1 MNRWTT
7 GILLGFAA
15 MLVANGLLVWFAI
28 GIDDPVVA
36 SYTTE
41 AR

>member
-1 MNRWTT
+1 MRWTV
-7 GILLGFAA
+7 GILIGFAA
-15 MLVANGLLVWFAI
+15 MLLANGLLVWYAVQGAPEI
-28 GIDDPVVA
+28 ES